1 MFPSCK
7 ALTKKVLSYMMKHT
21 LEKCVLPY
29 VDAIISIIRTFD
41 LWMSKGA
48 LDIFAQVRLIF

>member
-1 MFPSCK
+1 
-7 ALTKKVLSYMMKHT
+7 MMKHT